1 MVAPTTLSLSEHTR
15 RNNLGRLCRLGRAP
29 LMAPLRRRLHAH
41 RVEVGLR
48 DRMPLRGC
56 EAIQPPRLRL
66 VLWSAPSLLVHD
78 REVKL
83 RTTMPL
89 RCREAN
95 QPPRLH

>member
-1 MVAPTTLSLSEHTR
+1 MVAPTTLSEHTR
-15 RNNLGRLCRLGRAP
+15 RNNLGRLCRLGR
-29 LMAPLRRRLHAH
+29 APLRRRLHAH

-78 REVKL
+78 REVEL
-83 RTTMPL
+83 RTPMPL
-89 RCREAN
+89 GCREAN